1 MKRCIICG
9 SLGDDSSIYCPAC
22 GNMFP
27 DDSVMDAVREE
38 TQGTGK
44 AAAQEVWEAAAQ
56 QNDSVQELEAAG
68 AEQHAASRVN
78 RPEAVARANAP
89 EAFAEKRPE
98 AASQANASEAEIF
111 TEKKPEMS
119 RANASEAETFTE
131 KKPEAMSRANVP
143 EAETFTE
150 KKPEAAPETRAF
162 AEKKPE
168 VMSRANMP
176 KTEAFTEKRPK
187 AMSRANA
194 SEAEA
199 FAEKNP
205 KTMSGANVPEA
216 EAFTEKRPEAVSRA
230 NAPEAASQVR
240 GPQQSA
246 ASGEAA
252 PKRQASAAVQDPAR
266 RPRRGRSGPQIY
278 GQGELPND
286 GQTTYA
292 QGAIRRDISGGA
304 QNPSVSRTSGIQ
316 RSTVAAQG
324 QQTGAPGN
332 GRPARQGAAGNGRPV
347 NEQAQMAG
355 RRGAE
360 ANGAVN
366 QANGRPNRPMPGQQ
380 GGRQARPMQGNMQGQ
395 PNGRGGRA
403 PMQGQQPGRPAQGY
417 RPQGFAGVKIRE
429 TARGALKSPV
439 FLLVA
444 LLHTVFLAG
453 SVAAVIMSQLNYS
466 QVVRLLAGFQLP
478 AQLGSYMNTAV
489 TLLTKLDSSAIILN
503 LIFCIPDLLFC
514 IGLWLV
520 FCMARTEEE
529 EMSGIGFTFMKIVVI
544 LNMIKSCLVMLILL
558 VVAVALVI
566 SAWVSGMT
574 GMLVASAVALV
585 LIIAVTMAVI
595 MYYFCYLA
603 TIRTC
608 RTNAGTGERYG
619 RVSSYVALIHII
631 GSLFS
636 IIGILSG
643 VVNMEIAGIVKS
655 AGMLGWMLLFGVWI
669 YMYRGRMSE
678 FEE

>member
-1 MKRCIICG
+1 
-9 SLGDDSSIYCPAC
+9 
-22 GNMFP
+22 MFP

-78 RPEAVARANAP
+78 RPEAVSRANAP

-98 AASQANASEAEIF
+98 AFE
-111 TEKKPEMS
+111 EKKMS
-119 RANASEAETFTE
+119 RVSAPGADAFE
-131 KKPEAMSRANVP
+131 
-143 EAETFTE
+143 E

-162 AEKKPE
+162 AGKKPE

-176 KTEAFTEKRPK
+176 EAETFTEKRPK

-199 FAEKNP
+199 FTEK
-205 KTMSGANVPEA
+205 KPETVSQVNA
-216 EAFTEKRPEAVSRA
+216 PETRAFAEKRPEAASRA
-230 NAPEAASQVR
+230 NTPEAASQVR
-240 GPQQSA
+240 GPQQGA

-252 PKRQASAAVQDPAR
+252 PKRQASAAVPDQAR

-304 QNPSVSRTSGIQ
+304 QNPSASRTSGIQ
-316 RSTVAAQG
+316 RSTVTAQG
-324 QQTGAPGN
+324 QQTGVPGN

-380 GGRQARPMQGNMQGQ
+380 GGRQARPVQGNMQGQ

>member
-1 MKRCIICG
+1 
-9 SLGDDSSIYCPAC
+9 
-22 GNMFP
+22 
-27 DDSVMDAVREE
+27 MDAVREE

-68 AEQHAASRVN
+68 VEQHTASRVN
-78 RPEAVARANAP
+78 RPEAVSRANAP
-89 EAFAEKRPE
+89 ETFAEKKPE
-98 AASQANASEAEIF
+98 AASQANASEAEV
-111 TEKKPEMS
+111 
-119 RANASEAETFTE
+119 FTE
-131 KKPEAMSRANVP
+131 KKPEAMSRANASEAGAFTEKKPEAMPRANVSEAGAFTEKRPEAMSRANVP
-143 EAETFTE
+143 EAEAFTE
-150 KKPEAAPETRAF
+150 KRPEAAPETRAF

-176 KTEAFTEKRPK
+176 ETEAFTEKRPK
-187 AMSRANA
+187 AMSKANA
-194 SEAEA
+194 SEAET
-199 FAEKNP
+199 FTEKNP
-205 KTMSGANVPEA
+205 KTMSRANVPET
-216 EAFTEKRPEAVSRA
+216 ETFTDKRPEAASRA

-240 GPQQSA
+240 GPQQGA
-246 ASGEAA
+246 ASGETA
-252 PKRQASAAVQDPAR
+252 PKRQASAGAKAAVPDQAR

-304 QNPSVSRTSGIQ
+304 QNPSASRTSGIQ
-316 RSTVAAQG
+316 RSTVTAQG

-332 GRPARQGAAGNGRPV
+332 GRSARQGAAGNGRPV